1 MGQHP
6 QESTMT
12 AIRRRLAAVAALVAA
27 LSVSLPAAAETLAK
41 QEEALARFQQ
51 FAGEPLKKMPS
62 FRLTDWRPLGKT
74 HVAVFRG
81 PTTAW
86 LLTLRDPC
94 IGLDWA
100 RSIAIT
106 STGGTVSPRFD
117 RVVFRDGIGAG
128 ARREDCRIEEIR
140 AVDYRKVRD
149 AEKAARAANAGG

>member
-1 MGQHP
+1 MN
-6 QESTMT
+6 T
-12 AIRRRLAAVAALVAA
+12 IRRLAAAACLLAA
-27 LSVSLPAAAETLAK
+27 VFALPAGAQTLAK

-51 FAGEPLKKMPS
+51 FAGEPLNKMPS
-62 FRLTDWRPLGKT
+62 FKLTDWRPLGKT

-86 LLTLRDPC
+86 LLTLREPC

-106 STGGTVSPRFD
+106 STGGVVSPRFD

-140 AVDYRKVRD
+140 SVDYRKVRD
-149 AEKAARAANAGG
+149 AEKAARAADSGG